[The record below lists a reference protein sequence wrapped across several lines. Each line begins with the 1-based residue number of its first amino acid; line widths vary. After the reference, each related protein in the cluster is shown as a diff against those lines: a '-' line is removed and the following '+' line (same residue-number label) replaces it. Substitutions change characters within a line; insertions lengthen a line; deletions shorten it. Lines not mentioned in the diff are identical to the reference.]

1 MDEDGLDALQVPFAC
16 SRLQGENQKDMSFRG
31 KTLSSHLVRALHVYM
46 YLYVHPACLV
56 PNIHDKPYGQQTLV
70 VVWIFHTHT

>member
-31 KTLSSHLVRALHVYM
+31 KTLSSHLVRALPCVHV
-46 YLYVHPACLV
+46 LV
-56 PNIHDKPYGQQTLV
+56 RSSSLSGTE
-70 VVWIFHTHT
+70 HTR